1 MKAQPRIG
9 AGAGRTSAGM
19 LAGVLAGMLSG
30 VLVLAG
36 CGGLPE
42 SGPVHHY
49 AGSNDNTPQEP
60 AYFSPPGPRPGDTPV
75 GIVKGFMLAMQ
86 ANPLSTAVARSFL
99 SAHARATWKPN
110 EGTVVYGAST
120 VSQGSRGNVTLR
132 LVDAHH
138 LDARGGWI
146 NQPPGRTE
154 TMQLHL
160 VQDRGQWRIDDPPN
174 ALVVIESY
182 FQGKFAPFNLYFY
195 DQTGRVLVPEPVY
208 LPRGEQTATNLV
220 RGLLAGP
227 GRGLAHV
234 VRSAFPLG
242 TDLDLSVTVSESG
255 VAEVPLNGDV
265 LKLPP
270 EQLARAMAELAWTLR
285 QVPGLARVR
294 MTVDGA
300 PVPLPDGR
308 IDVSVEEG
316 MRFAPGPHALHPA
329 VAISRGRVVSLGQ
342 GAPKPVGGPFGDP
355 GFALRSLAVDGSAN
369 RLAAVAANGRTVYV
383 GPLARSSPRASVARA
398 FDGTDVLRPAFDMFG
413 DLWLVDRTPTGAAV
427 HVLRGRHGREL
438 RVRGLTGESVAAFAL
453 SPDGTRLVTALTGGA
468 TPRLQVTSI
477 VRSAEGQVRHLGP
490 TRQLPVAAS
499 DAGPALDV
507 GWASPTTVAVLTR
520 SGRSASQV
528 LFLLADG
535 SPGDGSPN
543 AATPLSGVATGLV
556 SGGNPRLPILVVT
569 GDGRLLQLNGNGQW
583 TRRLPG
589 GVVAAAFPG

>member
-1 MKAQPRIG
+1 MKRPLLVAPALI
-9 AGAGRTSAGM
+9 
-19 LAGVLAGMLSG
+19 
-30 VLVLAG
+30 LVLAG

-49 AGSNDNTPQEP
+49 AGGNGNVPQAP
-60 AYFSPPGPRPGDTPV
+60 AYFSPPGPAPGDSPV
-75 GIVKGFMLAMQ
+75 AIVRGFMLAMQ
-86 ANPLSTAVARSFL
+86 ANPPSTAVARSFL

-110 EGTVVYGAST
+110 DGTVVYGAST
-120 VSQGSRGNVTLR
+120 VSQGDGGNVTLR

-154 TMQLHL
+154 TVELHL
-160 VQDRGQWRIDDPPN
+160 VKEKGQWRIDDPPN

-182 FQGKFAPFNLYFY
+182 FQGKFALFNLYFY

-227 GRGLAHV
+227 GRAMADV

-270 EQLARAMAELAWTLR
+270 DQLTRAMAELAWTLR
-285 QVPGLARVR
+285 QVPGLVRVR

-308 IDVSVEEG
+308 IDVSVQEG
-316 MRFAPGPHALHPA
+316 MHFAPGPRALQPPLA
-329 VAISRGRVVSLGQ
+329 VSRGRVVSLAQ
-342 GAPKPVGGPFGDP
+342 GTPRPVSGPFGGP
-355 GFALRSLAVDGSAN
+355 GFALRSLAVNRNES
-369 RLAAVAANGRTVYV
+369 RLAAVGTNGRTVYL
-383 GPLARSSPRASVARA
+383 GPLAGPARA
-398 FDGTDVLRPAFDMFG
+398 AAVTQVFDGTDVLRPAFDMFG
-413 DLWLVDRTPTGAAV
+413 ELWLVDRTASGATV
-427 HVLRGRHGREL
+427 HVLRGRRSEGV
-438 RVRGLTGESVAAFAL
+438 RVRGVTGESVAGFAI

-468 TPRLQVTSI
+468 TPRLLVSNI
-477 VRSAEGQVRHLGP
+477 VRTPEGLVQHVGP
-490 TRQLPVAAS
+490 TRELPVPTS
-499 DAGPALDV
+499 DAGPAVDV
-507 GWASPTTVAVLTR
+507 GWASPTTVALLSR
-520 SGRSASQV
+520 SGRSAGKV

-543 AATPLSGVATGLV
+543 VSTALSGATGLV
-556 SGGNPRLPILVVT
+556 TGGDPRLPVLVVT
-569 GDGRLLQLNGNGQW
+569 TDGRLLQLNDNGQW
-583 TRRLPG
+583 SRRLAG
-589 GVVAAAFPG
+589 GVVAAGFPG